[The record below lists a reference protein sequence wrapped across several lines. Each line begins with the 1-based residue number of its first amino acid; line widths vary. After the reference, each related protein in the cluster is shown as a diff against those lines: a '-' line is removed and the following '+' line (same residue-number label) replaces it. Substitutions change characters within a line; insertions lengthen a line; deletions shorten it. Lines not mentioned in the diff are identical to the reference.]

1 VESLQDNSPHPVNSE
16 FTSIE
21 INNCLQ
27 DLKSKAMGPDLIHN
41 RMLKNLNNTNRMALT
56 HLINTLFISGFVPE
70 VWKSAT
76 VIPLLKPGKDPS
88 KTDSYRPIS
97 LTSCLAKIME
107 KAINNRLIW
116 FLDNKNLLPK
126 FQTGFRRHC
135 STLDNIMHLESH
147 IKLAFSKAKMCTSVF
162 LDLANAYPSTWIPG
176 LSYKLTKMDIKGT
189 MLRWLTNFLNNR
201 TLRVRVGTAL
211 SDERTILKGVPQGCV
226 LSPLLFN
233 VMMSDFPRPPAGVH
247 LGLFADDIEMHAI
260 SKSKNEAALLLQ
272 PYLHDIEDW
281 VEEWRF
287 SLSIGK
293 CAALTFSRKRT
304 HLPHLNL
311 KLMGSSIIEVKHFKF
326 LGLIFDSK
334 LSWDKHIEEINTC
347 LIRRGNI
354 LKSLTSKKTY
364 LSTTLLLR
372 VYKALIRSKLDY
384 GAAALVNIP
393 KSKIEIL
400 ERTQNQL
407 LRIVLGCLKST
418 PKALLHLETNILPVH
433 MRWQNL
439 AANYYLKLSHKP
451 FNPAYKIIKNLY
463 ESNTTWPVRSI
474 PASIPTLKF
483 VDSLDAT
490 DLFSLQ
496 SSNKVSTHPIPP
508 WKLIKIEGRFFP
520 LNKTQARLQPILAKK
535 LFTEILATE
544 QPNHIL
550 VYTDGSV
557 LSNPESVACAVY
569 IPKLKIEKAWKLTKF
584 TNIFNAELAAILQA
598 LKILYS
604 QDETVEIV
612 ILSDS
617 KSSIQAIINH
627 RWEASPLISEIIQ
640 LIYNYSWMQCSIT
653 LDT

>member
-1 VESLQDNSPHPVNSE
+1 
-16 FTSIE
+16 
-21 INNCLQ
+21 
-27 DLKSKAMGPDLIHN
+27 
-41 RMLKNLNNTNRMALT
+41 
-56 HLINTLFISGFVPE
+56 
-70 VWKSAT
+70 
-76 VIPLLKPGKDPS
+76 
-88 KTDSYRPIS
+88 
-97 LTSCLAKIME
+97 
-107 KAINNRLIW
+107 
-116 FLDNKNLLPK
+116 
-126 FQTGFRRHC
+126 
-135 STLDNIMHLESH
+135 
-147 IKLAFSKAKMCTSVF
+147 
-162 LDLANAYPSTWIPG
+162 
-176 LSYKLTKMDIKGT
+176 
-189 MLRWLTNFLNNR
+189 
-201 TLRVRVGTAL
+201 
-211 SDERTILKGVPQGCV
+211 
-226 LSPLLFN
+226 
-233 VMMSDFPRPPAGVH
+233 
-247 LGLFADDIEMHAI
+247 
-260 SKSKNEAALLLQ
+260 
-272 PYLHDIEDW
+272 
-281 VEEWRF
+281 
-287 SLSIGK
+287 
-293 CAALTFSRKRT
+293 
-304 HLPHLNL
+304 
-311 KLMGSSIIEVKHFKF
+311 MGSIITEVKHFKF

-407 LRIVLGCLKST
+407 LRIILGCLKST

-439 AANYYLKLSHKP
+439 AANYFLKLSNKP

-463 ESNTTWPVRSI
+463 ESNATWPVRSI

-490 DLFSLQ
+490 NLFSLQ
-496 SSNKVSTHPIPP
+496 SSNKVTTHPIPP

-520 LNKTQARLQPILAKK
+520 LSKTQARLQPTLAKK

-550 VYTDGSV
+550 AYTDGSV

-584 TNIFNAELAAILQA
+584 TNIFNAELAAILQT
-598 LKILYS
+598 LKLLYS
-604 QDETVEIV
+604 QDETVKIV

-640 LIYNYSWMQCSIT
+640 LIYNYRYAGCNVVLQWIPSHCGCPGNETADKLASDRASSLTGDTWTNSLSNQEILNALKQKAQQELLTSSKTTSSNPNRNIKTALFRLRSGHNKLNHCVAKWDSNVSPNCPHGCPEYENAQHVILHCHHFFEARSQLSSLLSANNIQPELPSILGLNAT
-653 LDT
+653 IPKHIQEKIKSSLIAFIVNTELIRRI